1 MCWQPLLLLL
11 LWYDAQAT
19 VPHRW
24 SRGEL
29 LSIYLSDAR
38 HSFLNTIKN
47 LGEGGMKGGRKLEA
61 PRLPLLS
68 AVCLLTWEKVL
79 EGEGR

>member
-47 LGEGGMKGGRKLEA
+47 LGEGGNERGKEIRS
-61 PRLPLLS
+61 PTPSS
-68 AVCLLTWEKVL
+68 AECCLLVDV
-79 EGEGR
+79 GEGVRR